1 MLTPRRLRNRPT
13 GIDGGEGEG
22 EWSQQGGRAR
32 RLSTESWVDD
42 GEPLTKEEEEA
53 YAKIAI
59 DEQLERLYH
68 ADERWAL
75 RLRATATARVWV
87 RVRVRMLSAVASVA
101 LARRDTP
108 LAALAKLATTGNAST
123 CAAALVLITC
133 AAGALP
139 PSMVVREATPTPTPN
154 QARVAA
160 PVRPGA
166 VRGPRAAPPLPAPM
180 QLRRGTL
187 RGAVGVI
194 DAPSGQLRRLETSP

>member
-13 GIDGGEGEG
+13 GIDCGEGEG

-75 RLRATATARVWV
+75 RLRPTATARVWV

-108 LAALAKLATTGNAST
+108 HHS
-123 CAAALVLITC
+123 
-133 AAGALP
+133 P
-139 PSMVVREATPTPTPN
+139 RSPSCHH
-154 QARVAA
+154 
-160 PVRPGA
+160 G
-166 VRGPRAAPPLPAPM
+166 
-180 QLRRGTL
+180 
-187 RGAVGVI
+187 
-194 DAPSGQLRRLETSP
+194 

>member
-1 MLTPRRLRNRPT
+1 LLTPRRLRNRPT

-108 LAALAKLATTGNAST
+108 PHSPRSPSW
-123 CAAALVLITC
+123 
-133 AAGALP
+133 P
-139 PSMVVREATPTPTPN
+139 P
-154 QARVAA
+154 RVT
-160 PVRPGA
+160 
-166 VRGPRAAPPLPAPM
+166 PPLVPPH
-180 QLRRGTL
+180 LCL
-187 RGAVGVI
+187 
-194 DAPSGQLRRLETSP
+194 